1 MESQFNAPDQES
13 EHAPP
18 KPGFVFPGE
27 WPPILDEDPEIFAR
41 WVAAQQVS
49 GVEARISELQLI
61 SRDTRTEDLRRTV
74 DGAIDDCDLRRVKLV
89 EFIAA
94 TVTA

>member
-1 MESQFNAPDQES
+1 MESQFNAPDEES

-49 GVEARISELQLI
+49 GVEARISELTDQ
-61 SRDTRTEDLRRTV
+61 SETRNRGSPAT
-74 DGAIDDCDLRRVKLV
+74 GQGDD
-89 EFIAA
+89 
-94 TVTA
+94 